1 MTKPMSAEPP
11 APRSEQRIPFDD
23 FLRQY
28 GRTRDTGYRWRKRLP
43 WLDVKNIFGRLYISL
58 ASVRRFEEMASRGEL
73 ETSGPKPRPR
83 RRRNRQATYKAHP
96 KK

>member
-1 MTKPMSAEPP
+1 MMKASDN

-28 GRTRDTGYRWRKRLP
+28 GRTRETGFRWRKRLP

-58 ASVRRFEEMASRGEL
+58 ASVRRFEEMAARGEL
-73 ETSGPKPRPR
+73 STFGPKPQPR
-83 RRRNRQATYKAHP
+83 RRRGRSPRASQK
-96 KK
+96 